1 LGHCSTCRDGRAKPV
16 KPDHDDKAEAFARR
30 DGDDRHYAVAARVSP
45 FFTASSIVPT
55 M

>member
-1 LGHCSTCRDGRAKPV
+1 MGEGFEQHPPLPPTPSLKGRGSSTKSA
-16 KPDHDDKAEAFARR
+16 
-30 DGDDRHYAVAARVSP
+30 YAVAAKLSP